1 MNHISVDKVVAAL
14 EEIGNRVFAVEFTTD
29 AGEYR
34 KYSGR
39 INVVKGVQGG
49 PQGKAIAEGFKRNG
63 VVPMKTPEGK
73 YKAFKLHQVI
83 SLKCADTV
91 VNA

>member
-1 MNHISVDKVVAAL
+1 MKHISVDKVVAAL

-39 INVVKGVQGG
+39 INVVKG
-49 PQGKAIAEGFKRNG
+49 NG